1 MANENIGYYGI
12 DISKNGMNTAAKLS
26 KEISW
31 IVGTNNKLPYHDNSV
46 DLVISVFSPIKW
58 TESERVLK
66 PNELVIVI
74 NPNRDHLMEMKKVIY
89 PSIIEKEENRNE
101 FDSYNFSKVDRK
113 IIKETI
119 YLKKEEL
126 KDLLLMTP
134 HYWMTTKESKENLY
148 ALDSLDVGIEVII
161 DVYKNKIN

>member
-1 MANENIGYYGI
+1 
-12 DISKNGMNTAAKLS
+12 
-26 KEISW
+26 
-31 IVGTNNKLPYHDNSV
+31 
-46 DLVISVFSPIKW
+46 
-58 TESERVLK
+58 
-66 PNELVIVI
+66 
-74 NPNRDHLMEMKKVIY
+74 MEMKKVIY

-101 FDSYNFSKVDRK
+101 FASYNFSKVDRK